1 MKAAGGE
8 KPTVRP
14 DWTVDRK
21 NWTKQ
26 RIKDPKTGRKVTVWI
41 PDDVT
46 WAHALGTYHECNG
59 DIDATFEALKKKVS
73 KTALRYLAERYR
85 WDLRLEEHRNKLIV
99 QAEDDVLARKR
110 EALVKIRNMQTRLH
124 AVIMGYRT
132 NEGKVVPGIAGK
144 SLEGCTEA
152 LLRTIEHE
160 AHLLGIRSGDEGRGE
175 DGPPKGGIL
184 QLVQLTI
191 DNSKNGGGGEKEGAD
206 ADNSK
211 QESDPLGIGEGLSR
225 FEVRGDEADR

>member
-8 KPTVRP
+8 KPKVRP
-14 DWTVDRK
+14 GWKVDRS
-21 NWTKQ
+21 NWKKR

-46 WAHALGTYHECNG
+46 WAHALATYHECNG
-59 DIDATFEALKKKVS
+59 DINAVYQALKKNVS
-73 KTALRYLAERYR
+73 KVALRWLAERYR

-99 QAEDDVLARKR
+99 QAESDVLARKR

-132 NEGKVVPGIAGK
+132 NDGEVVPGIAGK

-152 LLRTIEHE
+152 LLRTLEHE
-160 AHLLGIRSGDEGRGE
+160 ARLLGIRSGEEGRGE
-175 DGPPKGGIL
+175 EGPPAGGIL

-191 DNSKNGGGGEKEGAD
+191 DNSKNGGGGEKKAD
-206 ADNSK
+206 ADNSE
-211 QESDPLGIGEGLSR
+211 QDSDPLRIREGLSR